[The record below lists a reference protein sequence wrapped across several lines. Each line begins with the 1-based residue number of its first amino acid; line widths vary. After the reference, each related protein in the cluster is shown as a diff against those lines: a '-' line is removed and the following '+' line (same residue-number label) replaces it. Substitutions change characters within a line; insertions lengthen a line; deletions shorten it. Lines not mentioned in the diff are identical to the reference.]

1 MAEIADLERR
11 ITAALDRIGAGL
23 GALQAPAPVP
33 EGPSE
38 AEFQAMQEAVEAE
51 RTANAQLEER
61 VKTLHEQRDTLQA
74 QLDALTAAGNDAKS
88 QVQQLRKTNQ
98 HLQASLQT
106 LREASA
112 SGVEPHLINQ
122 AMMSEL
128 DGLRSVRDADRA
140 ELDEILGA
148 LQPLLKE
155 AQDA

>member
-1 MAEIADLERR
+1 MTEIADLERR

-23 GALQAPAPVP
+23 AGLNAPAPVP
-33 EGPSE
+33 DGPSE

-51 RTANAQLEER
+51 RSANAQLEER

-74 QLDALTAAGNDAKS
+74 QLDALTAASHEAKS

-106 LREASA
+106 LRERSA
-112 SGVEPHLINQ
+112 AGVEPHLINQ

-140 ELDEILGA
+140 EVDEILGA
-148 LQPLLKE
+148 LQPLLRE
-155 AQDA
+155 AHDA

>member
-1 MAEIADLERR
+1 MTEIADLERR
-11 ITAALDRIGAGL
+11 ISAALDRIGAGL
-23 GALQAPAPVP
+23 GGLGAPVA
-33 EGPSE
+33 EGPGE
-38 AEFQAMQEAVEAE
+38 AEVQQMHDAIEAE
-51 RTANAQLEER
+51 RTVSAQLEER
-61 VKTLHEQRDTLQA
+61 VKTLHEQRDALQA
-74 QLDALTAAGNDAKS
+74 EVDGLKAASHEANT

-112 SGVEPHLINQ
+112 AGVEPHLINQ

-155 AQDA
+155 PQDA